1 MLFAISVL
9 LGVIGFFVITFKV
22 ILDKLCCELSI
33 SGLFVVFE
41 NDINIFKKKADLIIT
56 NRYNHNLDDVRDK
69 VYTRD
74 IFKRD

>member
-33 SGLFVVFE
+33 SGLLRLKCCISPFE
-41 NDINIFKKKADLIIT
+41 YYWKIFLTILSS
-56 NRYNHNLDDVRDK
+56 NE
-69 VYTRD
+69 
-74 IFKRD
+74 